1 MLVSLEI
8 CSGIYFHKSEL
19 IGKLLRKKVFFLVNI
34 WRLLFLHIINTW
46 KIFEEKNHHDIRLDS
61 HYLSIVFLKSATFQ
75 YQKLFVSKYNM
86 APFYFLHETAPP
98 NNCI

>member
-34 WRLLFLHIINTW
+34 WHLLFLHIINTW
-46 KIFEEKNHHDIRLDS
+46 KIFEEKNHHDI
-61 HYLSIVFLKSATFQ
+61 
-75 YQKLFVSKYNM
+75 
-86 APFYFLHETAPP
+86 
-98 NNCI
+98 